1 MKPLPIWTSKYRK
14 PGVAIHSI
22 NGKYYLYKISS
33 KWDSKLGRSKKITGD
48 YLGKLTPECLIPPKR
63 NSANADFAKITVKE
77 YGASMLLDSISTEIR
92 AKLRNIYGEN
102 GRQIFSI
109 AVQRFLHNSPI
120 KNIGHHF
127 EHSHMSDMYPNSS
140 LSPKYVSDL
149 MQKIGSDREKMV
161 LFLRQLGKGSN
172 ENLIVDITHIL
183 SSSEKIQWL
192 SIGKDGNGG
201 FHSMLNMLLIFSN
214 DQMRPIYFRILAGS
228 IRDVSSLK
236 ETIEESQIKDSVF
249 VGDKGFHSEYNV
261 GMLEKQHLK
270 YVLPIKRNNT
280 AIDYGVMKN
289 ADRKGFDGYFFFRK
303 KHVWYKEKKLA
314 DNRKLIMFFDGRLRL
329 EEENDFLERLD
340 KMRKNDEEKTEFTR
354 TFYKKQFEMG
364 TITVV
369 TNTDFTAEKTYQF
382 LKSRMN
388 IEVAFDT
395 FKNILEADRTYMR
408 TNEHLYGWV
417 FVNFISLLIYYEIYG
432 LLLAKDLLSHFSP
445 KDVALHFSK
454 VYSVNLDGKKR
465 ISEIP
470 KTTRILCQ
478 KMGFEENLLLKLPS

>member
-1 MKPLPIWTSKYRK
+1 MKPLPEWILKYK
-14 PGVAIHSI
+14 KQGAAIHNI

-63 NSANADFAKITVKE
+63 SSANADFTKITVKE
-77 YGASMLLDSISTEIR
+77 YGASVLLEHISNDTR
-92 AKLRNIYGEN
+92 SKLRNVYGEN
-102 GRQIFSI
+102 EKQIFSI
-109 AVQRFLHNSPI
+109 AAQRFLHNSPI
-120 KNIGHHF
+120 KNLGHHF
-127 EHSHMSDMYPNSS
+127 EHSHMSDMFPDANM
-140 LSPKYVSDL
+140 SPKYVSDL

-161 LFLRQLGKGSN
+161 MFLRQLGKGSD

-192 SIGKDGNGG
+192 SIGKNGNEG
-201 FHSMLNMLLIFSN
+201 FHSMLNMFLIFSN
-214 DQMRPIYFRILAGS
+214 DQMRPIYFRILAGA

-249 VGDKGFHSEYNV
+249 VGDKGFHSDSNV
-261 GMLEKQHLK
+261 AMLEKQKLK
-270 YVLPIKRNNT
+270 YILPIKRNNS

-289 ADRKGFDGYFFFRK
+289 ADRQGFDGYFFFRK
-303 KHVWYKEKKLA
+303 KHVWYKENKLA

-340 KMRKNDEEKTEFTR
+340 KMKKDDEEKAEFTR
-354 TFYKKQFEMG
+354 SFYEKQFEMG
-364 TITVV
+364 TVTVI
-369 TNTDFTAEKTYQF
+369 TNTNFSAEKTYQF

-388 IEVAFDT
+388 VEVAFDT
-395 FKNILEADRTYMR
+395 FKNILEADRTYMQ

-417 FVNFISLLIYYEIYG
+417 FVNFISLLIYYELYG
-432 LLLAKDLLSHFSP
+432 MLLAKKLLSHYSP
-445 KDVALHFSK
+445 KDVAMHFSK
-454 VYSVNLDGKKR
+454 VYSVSLDGKKR
-465 ISEIP
+465 VSEIP

-478 KMGFEENLLLKLPS
+478 KLGFDENLLLKSPS